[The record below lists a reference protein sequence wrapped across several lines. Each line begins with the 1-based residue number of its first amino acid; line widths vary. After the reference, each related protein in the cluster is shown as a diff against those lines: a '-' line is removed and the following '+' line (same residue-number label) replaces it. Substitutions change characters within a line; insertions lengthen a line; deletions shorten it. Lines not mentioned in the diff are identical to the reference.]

1 MKANRERLRLVLLR
15 AFRALSAPFHPH
27 QPPALPAAPRILLI
41 RPDHLGD
48 LLFATPALRVL
59 RTAFPDAHLACMVGS
74 WGKAV
79 LETNP
84 HLDEIMTCEFPAF
97 SRKPQTSLLD
107 PYRVLAQWATAL
119 KPRRFDLAIVLRFDH
134 WWGAL
139 LAYLAGIPRRLG
151 HAISECQPFL
161 TQAVPYRSGQHEVKQ
176 NLELVQQVMRDNG
189 RQLPNPSLQL
199 EFTVPVGDQDSVA
212 AWLASRSVGSEE
224 CLLGIHPGAGAP
236 VKLWRAEAFAEVAD
250 ALIERWR
257 CRVVITGGPQ
267 EIDLAWSVYAHM
279 RADAIVAAGDTTL
292 GQLAALFRR
301 CRLVIGPDCG
311 PLHLAV
317 AMDTPSIHLYGPV
330 DRRKFGPWGDSKRH
344 LVLTS
349 ERACIPCN
357 RLDYSSDELPSHP
370 CVREISVAAVL
381 DAAHSMLA
389 TR

>member
-189 RQLPNPSLQL
+189 RPTLLCSSSSQCLWEIRILSLPGWPAVVLGQRNACSAFTQVQVHPSSCGEQRHLLRSQMRSL
-199 EFTVPVGDQDSVA
+199 SVGVAVWSSLGVHKRSTLPGPSMRTCAPMLSSPLAIPHWVSLLPCSDAA
-212 AWLASRSVGSEE
+212 AWSSALT
-224 CLLGIHPGAGAP
+224 AG
-236 VKLWRAEAFAEVAD
+236 
-250 ALIERWR
+250 R
-257 CRVVITGGPQ
+257 CT
-267 EIDLAWSVYAHM
+267 
-279 RADAIVAAGDTTL
+279 
-292 GQLAALFRR
+292 
-301 CRLVIGPDCG
+301 
-311 PLHLAV
+311 
-317 AMDTPSIHLYGPV
+317 
-330 DRRKFGPWGDSKRH
+330 
-344 LVLTS
+344 
-349 ERACIPCN
+349 
-357 RLDYSSDELPSHP
+357 
-370 CVREISVAAVL
+370 
-381 DAAHSMLA
+381 
-389 TR
+389 